1 MRILKILNFKALRYN
16 VTIMKRI
23 CYGEKE
29 LELEQELEKELEP
42 DETKLNQTK
51 LNLIFNYIYNSEQKS
66 FQELNQSEEEMK
78 ENARIFLVKN
88 TLKKLEILIEDI
100 RSFELMNNERKLD
113 ILIQY
118 YVIDEFS
125 KSPYNFLLYKLNK
138 ENFYLKYKKAEKYI
152 PKENIQEF
160 VGYLITCLQEE
171 LMK

>member
-1 MRILKILNFKALRYN
+1 M
-16 VTIMKRI
+16 MKRI

-29 LELEQELEKELEP
+29 LEIELDIEKELEQNK
-42 DETKLNQTK
+42 TKLNQTK
-51 LNLIFNYIYNSEQKS
+51 LNHIFNYINNSEQKN
-66 FQELNQSEEEMK
+66 FQKLNLSEEEMK
-78 ENARIFLVKN
+78 ESARIFLVRN
-88 TLKKLEILIEDI
+88 TLKKLEVLIENI
-100 RSFELMNNERKLD
+100 RGFELMTEQRKQD

-138 ENFYLKYKKAEKYI
+138 ENFNLKYKKAEKYI
-152 PKENIQEF
+152 PKENIEEF

>member
-1 MRILKILNFKALRYN
+1 MAQCYN
-16 VTIMKRI
+16 VTAMKRN

-29 LELEQELEKELEP
+29 LEQELDIEKELEQ

-66 FQELNQSEEEMK
+66 FPKLNQSEEEMK
-78 ENARIFLVKN
+78 ESARLFLVKN
-88 TLKKLEILIEDI
+88 TLKKLEILVEDI
-100 RSFELMNNERKLD
+100 RSFELMNNERRQD
-113 ILIQY
+113 VLIQY

-152 PKENIQEF
+152 QKENIEEF